1 MTTASGEGMTTKRI
15 EALTDG
21 IFAIAM
27 TLLVL
32 TLDLDGIVRGISTS
46 KLHEFLLSQS
56 DKFYNYALSFI
67 LLAVF
72 WIIHQQQFHHIKKV
86 DWKLLWM
93 NIFML
98 MFVALIPFSTSLV
111 GEAGN
116 DWMAEVFFDLNM
128 FAVGLFAHLGWWY
141 STRKHRLVDPELSQT
156 HITMTTRR
164 SMIVPL
170 IALAA
175 ALTALVSPGL
185 SSWVYILIPLVM
197 RFPYFQRQ

>member
-1 MTTASGEGMTTKRI
+1 MSTASESGMATKRI

-32 TLDLDGIVRGISTS
+32 TLDLDGIVRGLSS
-46 KLHEFLLSQS
+46 AKLHQFLLSQS

-86 DWKLLWM
+86 DWKLLWL

-111 GEAGN
+111 GDAGN

-128 FAVGLFAHLGWWY
+128 FTVGLFAHLGWWY
-141 STRKHRLVDPELSQT
+141 ATRKHKLVDPELPLT

-170 IALAA
+170 AALAA
-175 ALTALVSPGL
+175 AVIALVNPGL
-185 SSWVYILIPLVM
+185 SSWTYLAIPVVLKL
-197 RFPYFQRQ
+197 PYFRG